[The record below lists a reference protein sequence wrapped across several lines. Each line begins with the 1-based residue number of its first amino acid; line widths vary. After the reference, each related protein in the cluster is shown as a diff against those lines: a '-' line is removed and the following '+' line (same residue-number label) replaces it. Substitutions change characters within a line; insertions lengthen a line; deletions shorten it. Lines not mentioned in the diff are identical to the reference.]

1 MSGNSR
7 DTLDPRV
14 SQQAEE
20 TVILVGVG
28 LPPSKMWHVEQSL
41 DELER
46 LAETAGATTVH
57 REVQLRSRPDPARL
71 VGRGK
76 ARQLKEF
83 ASAYDVST
91 LIFDADLTP
100 VQARNLEQITQCKIV
115 DRTELILDIFAQHA
129 HTREGKLQIELAQ
142 LTYLLPRLAGKYREL
157 SRLGGGI
164 GTRGPGEQ
172 QLEYD
177 RRRIRERIARLK
189 KQLDGVRRH
198 RSTQRKKRRRD
209 TSALVALVGYTNA
222 GKSSLLNA
230 VTQAEAYVADQLFAT
245 LDPRSRR
252 LVLPGRQTV
261 VLTDTVGFIRR
272 LPHTLVAAFR
282 ATLEEVVEADI
293 LVHVVDV
300 SSPDL
305 DEQMQAVAGVLS
317 EIGAA
322 DKPMVTVFNKVD
334 LLDNRESAELIAR
347 RTPESVALSALNDS
361 DFSGLSALIE
371 QALAGLRCRV
381 RLRVPQE
388 RNDVVAYI
396 HRTGRV
402 LETDYADNCVLIRAE
417 IDRETA
423 RRLEEYLLS

>member
-1 MSGNSR
+1 MSGNSEKTSDIR
-7 DTLDPRV
+7 AAQR
-14 SQQAEE
+14 AEE
-20 TVILVGVG
+20 PAILIGVG
-28 LPPSKMWHVEQSL
+28 LPPETMWHVEQSL
-41 DELER
+41 DELEQ
-46 LAETAGATTVH
+46 LAATAGARTVH
-57 REVQLRSRPDPARL
+57 REVQMRSRPDPAHMI
-71 VGRGK
+71 GAGK
-76 ARQLKEF
+76 ARRLKEF
-83 ASAYDVST
+83 AAAYGAST
-91 LIFDADLTP
+91 LIFDVDLAP
-100 VQARNLEQITQCKIV
+100 VQARNLEQVTDCKIV

-177 RRRIRERIARLK
+177 RRRIRERIGRLK
-189 KQLDGVRRH
+189 EQLDGVRRH

-230 VTQAEAYVADQLFAT
+230 VTNADAYVADQLFAT

-252 LVLPGRQTV
+252 LVLPSRQTV

-282 ATLEEVVEADI
+282 ATLEEVVESDI
-293 LVHVVDV
+293 LLHVVDA
-300 SSPDL
+300 SNPEFED
-305 DEQMQAVAGVLS
+305 QMRAVVRVLH

-322 DKPMVTVFNKVD
+322 DKPMITVFNKTD
-334 LLDNRESAELIAR
+334 LLENRAAADPLVE
-347 RTPESVALSALNDS
+347 RTPASTAVSAIEDR
-361 DFSGLSALIE
+361 DFSALSALIE
-371 QALAGLRCRV
+371 TALSELRCVV
-381 RLRVPQE
+381 RLRVPQA

-396 HRTGRV
+396 HRSGRV

-417 IDRETA
+417 IDRVA
-423 RRLEEYLLS
+423 AQRLEEYVLP